1 MIDYAAI
8 LSRKYSE
15 SEWSLNGDEYS
26 GLIWYS
32 NTLQPSKAALDNLW
46 PVVQEEIA
54 AEKVAKE
61 TQTNAALAKLEA
73 LGLTAEDIKN
83 IIGLRQ
89 CNDRFSR
96 FTN

>member
-1 MIDYAAI
+1 
-8 LSRKYSE
+8 
-15 SEWSLNGDEYS
+15 
-26 GLIWYS
+26 
-32 NTLQPSKAALDNLW
+32 LW

-83 IIGLRQ
+83 IIGLR
-89 CNDRFSR
+89 
-96 FTN
+96 

>member
-32 NTLQPSKAALDNLW
+32 DTLKPSKATLDNLW

-54 AEKVAKE
+54 AEKVTKE

-83 IIGLRQ
+83 IIGLR
-89 CNDRFSR
+89 
-96 FTN
+96 